1 MVVIG
6 VTYPAYLPP
15 YSTVFWHYKHWRT
28 QGVMEGIRDVLHSQV
43 RQQVKKTLNGQ
54 P

>member
-6 VTYPAYLPP
+6 ATYPAYLPP
-15 YSTVFWHYKHWRT
+15 YSTVFWHYKQWRA
-28 QGVMEGIRDVLHSQV
+28 EGIIEEIRDALHEQV
-43 RQQVKKTLNGQ
+43 RQQVKKNPNGQ